1 MLIRSYKF
9 VIIETRAY
17 DIAHDENM
25 EVQKRELHDENAMS
39 SLILKG
45 I

>member
-1 MLIRSYKF
+1 MFIRSYKF

-17 DIAHDENM
+17 NIAHDENM
-25 EVQKRELHDENAMS
+25 EVQKRYLHDENSMS
-39 SLILKG
+39 SFTLKG